1 MKKIIAAALLALP
14 FLSACDHKELCWD
27 HWDHAARHQVNF
39 QADWHLLWEYTHEG
53 VNWQS
58 EWHNYDFSREYDEL
72 RPERGSGIRSQ
83 VYTDGHDNDLS
94 NLPAEG
100 GIVYM
105 TPGEHQVLFYNN
117 DTEYVVFND
126 ISLLANAS
134 ATTRT
139 RTRATYIG
147 NSKSPMLRAEETV
160 NPPDPLFAHYIE
172 SYTPEKASVAPIEN
186 ITLKPLVF
194 RYLIRYHFKSGAEY
208 VALARGALAGM
219 AGSVFLTDG
228 HTGTE
233 PVTILFDAETEMWGV
248 EAVVNTFGVP
258 NFPNPDYTRAEFYG
272 LNLEVRLRNGYIL
285 NFDFDITDQI
295 NLQPRGGVIDVYDIE
310 IPEDVANE
318 EDKGA
323 FGVAVDNW
331 GEYQDIPF
339 DLGKK

>member
-27 HWDHAARHQVNF
+27 HWDHTARHQVNF
-39 QADWHLLWEYTHEG
+39 QAEWHLLWEYTHEG
-53 VNWQS
+53 VNWQT
-58 EWHNYDFSREYDEL
+58 EWQNYDFSRTYDEL

-100 GIVYM
+100 GVVYM

-160 NPPDPLFAHYIE
+160 NPPDNLFAHYIE
-172 SYTPEKASVAPIEN
+172 SYTAEKAQVAPIEN

-295 NLQPRGGVIDVYDIE
+295 TLQPRGGVIDVYDIE

-323 FGVAVDNW
+323 FGVAMDDW
-331 GEYQDIPF
+331 GEFQDITL